1 MISIRSVRLIAGTAA
16 LGAGVVAMAVALD
29 AATQAVAQTP
39 QKVNIRLVSDL
50 TPPPHPAAIAQ
61 VYFAEELAKLIPGST
76 VRSYYAGALYKIPE
90 AVEAMTDGN
99 LEMTWGQFG
108 KSAQIEPYSIVV
120 NGPMLLT
127 TPGAMNQIEK
137 FETYKFLVKRFADV
151 HKVKIFGTGHLSMYI
166 GIGARD
172 RLKTLEDFKGK
183 KLRSMG
189 PAENVALETW
199 GSSAVTMAFGD
210 VPPALET
217 KVIDGLATSLGGFM
231 STKDQAP
238 YFTIAGINGI
248 SGDLYWIGASMVWWN
263 KLNKPTQQIIEKL
276 MVEKVLPF
284 QKQVNWCNDKR
295 VIAKYETKDPTKPGI
310 YILNAD
316 ESEAFA
322 RKLGDSTAKWI
333 KTKTPKDAD
342 KWVDKFVQDAKAA
355 SKAHPLGSDPLE
367 KTDCAKIE
375 PWFARFTKK

>member
-1 MISIRSVRLIAGTAA
+1 
-16 LGAGVVAMAVALD
+16 
-29 AATQAVAQTP
+29 
-39 QKVNIRLVSDL
+39 
-50 TPPPHPAAIAQ
+50 
-61 VYFAEELAKLIPGST
+61 
-76 VRSYYAGALYKIPE
+76 
-90 AVEAMTDGN
+90 
-99 LEMTWGQFG
+99 
-108 KSAQIEPYSIVV
+108 
-120 NGPMLLT
+120 
-127 TPGAMNQIEK
+127 
-137 FETYKFLVKRFADV
+137 
-151 HKVKIFGTGHLSMYI
+151 
-166 GIGARD
+166 
-172 RLKTLEDFKGK
+172 
-183 KLRSMG
+183 
-189 PAENVALETW
+189 
-199 GSSAVTMAFGD
+199 MAFGD